1 MPATAKVQT
10 AKPPARSASRP
21 VVTQS
26 GVARRE
32 RNCSVA
38 RTLDIVSDAW
48 AFLIIREAFFGTQ
61 TFEAFRSALGIP
73 RATLTNRLKKLTQ
86 LAIFRQAATGASQR
100 KEYRLTKMGFDLYP
114 SFIALMQFGDRW
126 LADGKPAPLTLV
138 HVSCGCDSHPF
149 VACSHCGKGVNA
161 RDVKYRDGPG
171 AGRHPA
177 KAGRNTRR
185 ASDGSRFLLGRPSSV
200 SRALQIIGDK
210 WSFMVVREGFFG
222 NRRYDKI
229 LTELS
234 IAPNILTDRLSRLVA
249 NGVFAP
255 EAISELS
262 RPLRI
267 SPHRHGA
274 RPLRSLHRDAGM
286 GRPLAFQ
293 GQAPS
298 PAQASLLRT
307 RFSRGGRLRPLQAA
321 NRRRRHAVQT
331 GLRSEVLWSPG
342 SSLRHLGS
350 LVQFLDQLEAHDL
363 ARTRARNLRNEVG
376 GLRNLVGRQMRPA
389 VIHQRVQV

>member
-10 AKPPARSASRP
+10 AKPPARSAPRP

-26 GVARRE
+26 GVVRRE

-86 LAIFRQAATGASQR
+86 LAIFRQVATGSSQR

-126 LADGKPAPLTLV
+126 LASGKPAPLTLV
-138 HVSCGCDSHPF
+138 HIRCGCDSHPF
-149 VACSHCGKGVNA
+149 VACSHCGERVGA

-171 AGRHPA
+171 AGRHSA

-229 LTELS
+229 LTELE

-249 NGVFAP
+249 NGVFNRRQYQ
-255 EAISELS
+255 S
-262 RPLRI
+262 
-267 SPHRHGA
+267 SPDRYEY
-274 RPLRSLHRDAGM
+274 LLTDM
-286 GRPLAFQ
+286 GRDLYGPFIAMLRWGDRWLSKGKPPL
-293 GQAPS
+293 
-298 PAQASLLRT
+298 LLKHLPCGHDFHAEVVCDRCKE
-307 RFSRGGRLRPLQAA
+307 PIVAA
-321 NRRRRHAVQT
+321 DMRYKLAYDPKSF
-331 GLRSEVLWSPG
+331 GALGPRSV
-342 SSLRHLGS
+342 
-350 LVQFLDQLEAHDL
+350 
-363 ARTRARNLRNEVG
+363 T
-376 GLRNLVGRQMRPA
+376 
-389 VIHQRVQV
+389 

>member
-1 MPATAKVQT
+1 MPATAKIQT
-10 AKPPARSASRP
+10 AKVPVRSAPKRAK
-21 VVTQS
+21 VRS

-73 RATLTNRLKKLTQ
+73 RATLTDRLRKLTQ
-86 LAIFRQAATGASQR
+86 LAIFRQAASGSSQR

-126 LADGKPAPLTLV
+126 LADGKPVPLTLI
-138 HVSCGCDSHPF
+138 HMSCGCACHPV
-149 VACSHCGKGVNA
+149 VACSHCGEGVGP
-161 RDVKYRDGPG
+161 RDVTYRDGPG
-171 AGRHPA
+171 AGRYPA

-210 WSFMVVREGFFG
+210 WSFMVVREAFFG

-229 LTELS
+229 LTELE

-249 NGVFAP
+249 NGVFQRRQYQ
-255 EAISELS
+255 S
-262 RPLRI
+262 
-267 SPHRHGA
+267 SPDRYEY
-274 RPLRSLHRDAGM
+274 LLTDM
-286 GRPLAFQ
+286 GRDLYGPFIVMLRWGDRWLSKGKLPL
-293 GQAPS
+293 
-298 PAQASLLRT
+298 LLRHT
-307 RFSRGGRLRPLQAA
+307 ACGHDFHASVICDRCKQPIVAA
-321 NRRRRHAVQT
+321 DMQYKLTYDPASF
-331 GLRSEVLWSPG
+331 GALSPRSV
-342 SSLRHLGS
+342 
-350 LVQFLDQLEAHDL
+350 
-363 ARTRARNLRNEVG
+363 T
-376 GLRNLVGRQMRPA
+376 
-389 VIHQRVQV
+389 

>member
-10 AKPPARSASRP
+10 AKRPARSATTAVES
-21 VVTQS
+21 QS

-138 HVSCGCDSHPF
+138 HVSCGCDSHPL

-161 RDVKYRDGPG
+161 RDVKYRDGSG

-177 KAGRNTRR
+177 KTGRNTRR
-185 ASDGSRFLLGRPSSV
+185 ASDGNRFLLGRPSSV

-249 NGVFAP
+249 NGV
-255 EAISELS
+255 
-262 RPLRI
+262 
-267 SPHRHGA
+267 
-274 RPLRSLHRDAGM
+274 LHRRQYQNSPDRYEYLLTDM
-286 GRPLAFQ
+286 GRDLYGPFIAMLGWGDRWLSKGKPPL
-293 GQAPS
+293 
-298 PAQASLLRT
+298 LLKHLSCGHDFRAEVVCD
-307 RFSRGGRLRPLQAA
+307 RCKQPIVAA
-321 NRRRRHAVQT
+321 DMRYKLAYDPKSF
-331 GLRSEVLWSPG
+331 GALGPRSVS
-342 SSLRHLGS
+342 
-350 LVQFLDQLEAHDL
+350 
-363 ARTRARNLRNEVG
+363 
-376 GLRNLVGRQMRPA
+376 
-389 VIHQRVQV
+389 